1 MKLPSK
7 ITTYNESV
15 LSKFAPILSVLQ
27 NADTGIFDLYEATMK
42 HFSSIEEFLDT
53 VDCLFALQRIRYNAE
68 RKVLCYV
75 V

>member
-27 NADTGIFDLYEATMK
+27 NADTGIFDLYEAT
-42 HFSSIEEFLDT
+42 IYP
-53 VDCLFALQRIRYNAE
+53 VG
-68 RKVLCYV
+68 
-75 V
+75 